1 MRQLRRSLLQ
11 ATRVLLILAC
21 ISGVSYAEMI
31 AVTNFSFEDPITDL
45 GGTGTI
51 TGWTRTDATDGA
63 AGVWRPDVPF
73 RFFAIPDGEQIAF
86 LQSGAIYQVLS
97 DVLTAN
103 TLYELQVDVG
113 ETAFEP
119 LLPGQY
125 AVQLRA
131 GGTLLAESSSPDP
144 AFKSFST
151 TTVAFFAAAGNPLLG
166 QNLEIRLVDLDP
178 DIFRSDP
185 QFDNV
190 RLSRTAVNPV
200 PEPNTL
206 AMLAGAGIVAWIG
219 TRRRREDRR
228 ERDSSSR
235 VS

>member
-1 MRQLRRSLLQ
+1 
-11 ATRVLLILAC
+11 VLLVLAS
-21 ISGVSYAEMI
+21 IAGVSYGDFI
-31 AVTNFSFEDPITDL
+31 AVTNSSFEDPITDSA
-45 GGTGTI
+45 GTGTI
-51 TGWTRTDATDGA
+51 PGWTRTDLTDGA
-63 AGVWRPDVPF
+63 SGVWRPLVPIH
-73 RFFAIPDGEQIAF
+73 FFAIPDGEQIAYM
-86 LQSGAIYQVLS
+86 QTGAIYQVLS

-131 GGTLLAESSSPDP
+131 GGILLAESSSPDP
-144 AFKSFST
+144 SYKNFST
-151 TTVAFFAAAGNPLLG
+151 AQLAFFAAAGNPLLG
-166 QNLEIRLVDLDP
+166 QNLEIRLVDLEP

-190 RLSRTAVNPV
+190 RLSKSAVNPV

-206 AMLAGAGIVAWIG
+206 VMLAGAGMIALFG
-219 TRRRREDRR
+219 ARRRCFGKQT
-228 ERDSSSR
+228 
-235 VS
+235 